1 MRHAYSANNSQM
13 PFLQTHL
20 PRLTYAA
27 IISGKF
33 MSNNTLAP
41 KNIFRN
47 TSDRRSSD
55 RRNPTN
61 QRKSVRYAKNDL
73 TAHLILKQ
81 FFKSNEYT
89 FAKVVDISS
98 TGARIDTAQKLS
110 VKTKVTL
117 NIMLDNQYTHK
128 VKAKVT
134 RICQNAVSGINY
146 GLIFDEAQHALID
159 HIVVNNNDF
168 SIA

>member
-1 MRHAYSANNSQM
+1 MRHSSSDNNSQL
-13 PFLQTHL
+13 PLLQIHL
-20 PRLTYAA
+20 PQLTYAS

-33 MSNNTLAP
+33 MSNNNLTP
-41 KNIFRN
+41 KNTFRN
-47 TSDRRSSD
+47 TSDRRSTD

-89 FAKVVDISS
+89 YAKVVDISS